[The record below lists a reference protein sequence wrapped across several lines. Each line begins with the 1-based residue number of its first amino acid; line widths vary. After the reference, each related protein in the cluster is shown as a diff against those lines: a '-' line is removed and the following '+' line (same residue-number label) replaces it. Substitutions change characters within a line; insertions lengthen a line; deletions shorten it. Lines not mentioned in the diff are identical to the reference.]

1 MRAELIFLLDFTEP
15 AAGGSG
21 VRGLEREREGERER
35 ERERLNSSQVLVALQ
50 KRMYSSISS

>member
-1 MRAELIFLLDFTEP
+1 MDFTEP

-35 ERERLNSSQVLVALQ
+35 ERETEFFAGVGCLTKKDVQQHLL
-50 KRMYSSISS
+50 IT